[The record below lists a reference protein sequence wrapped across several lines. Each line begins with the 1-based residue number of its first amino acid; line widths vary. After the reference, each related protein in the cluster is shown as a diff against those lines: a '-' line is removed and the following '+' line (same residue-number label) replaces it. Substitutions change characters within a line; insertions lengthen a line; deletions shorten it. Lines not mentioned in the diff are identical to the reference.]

1 MKNIKFMDNRK
12 KESLLWL
19 ILLFSGVLVLL
30 WVILKDFVI
39 FEGDLNTFKEQWFW
53 YGFYITVIVY
63 SAYQFLSDATYKL
76 TLTEDK
82 IYSGNIFK
90 SAEIEYKEIESY
102 VLAKMKKPDL
112 YKIILNTNE
121 KDIIIYFH
129 STLEIIDFLNKKI
142 GIGDS
147 IEGN

>member
-12 KESLLWL
+12 KESLFWL
-19 ILLFSGVLVLL
+19 IPLFSGVLALL

-63 SAYQFLSDATYKL
+63 SAYQFLSYATYKL

-102 VLAKMKKPDL
+102 VLAKMKKINL
-112 YKIILNTNE
+112 YKVIINNND

-129 STLEIIDFLNKKI
+129 PTLELIDCLNKKI